1 MNANTN
7 YHTTEIASRLLKSL
21 TKVSSERAII
31 FAKCAPGEISE
42 IIQRLEESRRS
53 GGIPSE
59 LTRFRTVTRKRG
71 TYLIDMIFAT
81 RRFLA
86 KIERKDH
93 RTIEAD
99 RKPDG
104 YLALGIGRTVPI
116 YKIDPLKLKIPS
128 KE

>member
-1 MNANTN
+1 M
-7 YHTTEIASRLLKSL
+7 S
-21 TKVSSERAII
+21 
-31 FAKCAPGEISE
+31 
-42 IIQRLEESRRS
+42 
-53 GGIPSE
+53 
-59 LTRFRTVTRKRG
+59 
-71 TYLIDMIFAT
+71 IFAT
-81 RRFLA
+81 RRLLA

-116 YKIDPLKLKIPS
+116 YKIDPLKVQIPS